1 LINDTLVADP
11 FSITPE
17 KVVELPSLPVV
28 NTGVLDT
35 LELLIVPPPAIDP
48 TVGLKLNRSK
58 TAPPLT
64 VNAVD
69 VGNALLAPNCN
80 VPPLTV
86 VLPIY
91 VFTLL
96 RINAP
101 TPLLVKLPPLITP
114 DTCPSF
120 TPTVVAVLVVL
131 IAILPVVAPRTL

>member
-1 LINDTLVADP
+1 LPVKVKIPPPVLINDTLAANP

-17 KVVELPSLPVV
+17 KVVELPSPPID

-35 LELLIVPPPAIDP
+35 LELLIVPPPAMEP
-48 TVGLKLNRSK
+48 TVELKLVRSK

-69 VGNALLAPNCN
+69 VGNALLTPNCN

-86 VLPIY
+86 VLPKY

-96 RINAP
+96 RINTP
-101 TPLLVKLPPLITP
+101 DPLLVKLPPVITP
-114 DTCPSF
+114 NT
-120 TPTVVAVLVVL
+120 
-131 IAILPVVAPRTL
+131 